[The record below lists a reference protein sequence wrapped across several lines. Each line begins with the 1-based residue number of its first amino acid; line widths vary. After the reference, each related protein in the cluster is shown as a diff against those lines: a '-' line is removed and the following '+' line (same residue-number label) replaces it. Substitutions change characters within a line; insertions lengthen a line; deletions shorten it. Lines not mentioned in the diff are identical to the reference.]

1 MLRKIKQIIN
11 YIKRFYYY
19 GKIGAS
25 RTYDFDSA
33 GIHVLINAHMER
45 VSKFMHNPD
54 LTNSLWNSDPNN
66 RRMRQLREF
75 VELSRRVIGNE
86 AGYFHTQVYEKWD
99 RDKDGLISFMINN
112 EEYRKEALR
121 AIKKDNRIRR
131 QHEERYYYMLKNVV
145 PNFSD

>member
-33 GIHVLINAHMER
+33 GIHTLINAHMER

-54 LTNSLWNSDPNN
+54 LTYSLWNSDPSNK
-66 RRMRQLREF
+66 RMRQLREF
-75 VELSRRVIGNE
+75 VELSRRVSADE

-99 RDKDGLISFMINN
+99 RDGSFTFMLNN
-112 EEYRKEALR
+112 PEYRKEALR

-131 QHEERYYYMLKNVV
+131 QLEERYYYLLKNVV
-145 PNFSD
+145 PNFWD